1 MNKSLYTLHEQAAKR
16 LRGETVS
23 LVLLIAVFIAILLLT
38 LDNALPAAHGD
49 PFVSSFLGGA
59 LCGLLATAAV
69 VTLVKI
75 VELRRALTSD
85 IELRRLHAKE
95 NDELAR
101 HQEAEVSR
109 LLAHAHLRH
118 LHRHR
123 RRLEPRGDD
132 RGGHTRRCLL
142 SRAHRHPPACQAL
155 LPYCRGI
162 TVSILTCRATI
173 S

>member
-1 MNKSLYTLHEQAAKR
+1 MNKSIHILREQSAKR

-23 LVLLIAVFIAILLLT
+23 LVLLIAVLIAILLLT

-69 VTLVKI
+69 VTLSKI

-101 HQEAEVSR
+101 HQEMEVSR
-109 LLAHAHLRH
+109 LLARAQL
-118 LHRHR
+118 
-123 RRLEPRGDD
+123 PIFVICIVAAGA
-132 RGGHTRRCLL
+132 L
-142 SRAHRHPPACQAL
+142 SREAMIGAAALAVACSLARIAIRL
-155 LPYCRGI
+155 HVRRSY
-162 TVSILTCRATI
+162 RAAEE
-173 S
+173 

>member
-1 MNKSLYTLHEQAAKR
+1 MNKSIHILREQAGKR

-23 LVLLIAVFIAILLLT
+23 LVLLIAVLIAILLLT

-69 VTLVKI
+69 VTLSKI
-75 VELRRALTSD
+75 VELRRALASD

-109 LLAHAHLRH
+109 LLARAQL
-118 LHRHR
+118 
-123 RRLEPRGDD
+123 PVFVICIVVAGS
-132 RGGHTRRCLL
+132 L
-142 SRAHRHPPACQAL
+142 SREAMVGMAAL
-155 LPYCRGI
+155 AVVCSLARIAIRLYVKR
-162 TVSILTCRATI
+162 SYRAAEE
-173 S
+173 

>member
-1 MNKSLYTLHEQAAKR
+1 MNKSLYTLHEQTAKR

-69 VTLVKI
+69 VTLAKI

-109 LLAHAHLRH
+109 LLARAQL
-118 LHRHR
+118 
-123 RRLEPRGDD
+123 PIFVICIVVAGA
-132 RGGHTRRCLL
+132 L
-142 SRAHRHPPACQAL
+142 SREAMIGVAALAVACSLARIAIRL
-155 LPYCRGI
+155 HVKRSYH
-162 TVSILTCRATI
+162 TAEE
-173 S
+173 